1 MSRIR
6 TIVVGA
12 GHLGKFHASK
22 LKTLPEFELVGIV
35 DPSDQARA
43 NAAEQFGVPT
53 MSDHRE
59 WLGNVDAVVVA
70 SPTTYHRRVTSEFL
84 ETGAHALV
92 EKPLTSTAA
101 EAEEL
106 VECAL
111 LRRRVLQVGHVERF
125 NPAFEAV
132 RPLCAAP
139 RYIECLREGPFSFRS
154 TDIGAVLDLMIH
166 DIDLTLA
173 LAGSP
178 LIGVEA
184 VGQSILGKREDIVHA
199 RLQFADGCTAQL
211 HASRAAPTAA
221 RTLKVQTPQRLVAV
235 DLNARTATITHLDPR
250 LVRGEVDVE
259 KLDAAAKLKMKE
271 SLANEWL
278 RVEKTEVPARDA
290 LTVQLQDFAEAIRTG
305 RRPRASGVDG
315 LEAIRVAEQI
325 LEALHRGEERPTR
338 ETPRPAILPGPH
350 WHRTGVDAGLRDA
363 G

>member
-6 TIVVGA
+6 TVVVGA
-12 GHLGKFHASK
+12 GHLGKFHAGK
-22 LKTLPEFELVGIV
+22 LKGLPEFELVGIV
-35 DPSDQARA
+35 DPSEAARA
-43 NAAEQFGVPT
+43 AAAEQFGVPT
-53 MSDHRE
+53 TPDHRT
-59 WLGNVDAVVVA
+59 WLGQVDAVVVA
-70 SPTTYHRRVTSEFL
+70 SPTTHHRRVTSEFL

-132 RPLCAAP
+132 KPLCVAP

-154 TDIGAVLDLMIH
+154 TDIGVVLDLMIH

-178 LIGVEA
+178 LVSVDA
-184 VGQSILGKREDIVHA
+184 VGQSILGRREDVVHA
-199 RLQFADGCTAQL
+199 RLRFADGCIAQL
-211 HASRAAPTAA
+211 HASRAASSAA
-221 RTLKVQTPQRLVAV
+221 RQLKVQSAERLVSV
-235 DLNARTATITHLDPR
+235 DLNARTATITHIDPR
-250 LVRGEVDVE
+250 LVRGQVDVE
-259 KLDAAAKLKMKE
+259 KLDGAAKLKMKE
-271 SLANEWL
+271 SLATEWL

-290 LTVQLQDFAEAIRTG
+290 LTAELQDFAEAVQTG
-305 RRPRASGVDG
+305 RRPRVSGVDG
-315 LEAIRVAEQI
+315 LEAVRVAEQI
-325 LEALHRGEERPTR
+325 LEALHQDEERPTR
-338 ETPRPAILPGPH
+338 EASRPAILPGPH